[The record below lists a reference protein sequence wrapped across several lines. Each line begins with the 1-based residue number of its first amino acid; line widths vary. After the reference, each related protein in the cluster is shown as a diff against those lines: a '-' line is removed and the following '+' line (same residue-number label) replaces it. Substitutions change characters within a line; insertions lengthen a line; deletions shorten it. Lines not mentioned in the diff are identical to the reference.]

1 MIEFSNV
8 SALWLLTLA
17 IPLILLYLLKR
28 RRRDVVVP
36 STMLWKQ
43 ALEDIRA
50 DTPFQKL
57 KSSLLLLLQLLILV
71 LITAILSGPH
81 IVSSATLSRQRI
93 MVLDCSAS
101 MKATDVEPSRFVLAK
116 QKLLKALDEVPS
128 SDPVLLLAFS
138 SETSIVQ
145 QSTNDLSQ
153 VRSKLNSLEAA
164 DVPGDWSQLIKILE
178 PLLRN
183 SPPPLVMIASDFAN
197 VPLNLLGSISFDP
210 IIAGKSGDNIGII
223 RAISKPLPGSDKVQ
237 MLLYQ
242 IKNFSKKSATST
254 LTLFTNDRVMD
265 SFEVTL
271 GPGETLERTT
281 QITVDQSMKVRIEKK
296 PNDVF
301 TLDDDYVLIIDPV
314 PPSSVNLQYDNP
326 FLSKALAVLPSVNI
340 SKNGSVPI
348 SRIKN
353 IDEAK
358 QPGIYF
364 LTSRPVKNAVV
375 VPVRWNDGHPVL
387 RFVDVG
393 AWQIQNAT
401 AMTAPVG
408 AESLVEISSGTI
420 AYASDD
426 NGRKIVLGFSLE
438 DSNLPLLAG
447 FPVFLQNAIQWIE
460 EDKEK
465 PLASVTGDKL
475 RKEGSYQSD
484 GKEGYANF
492 ADAGESNIDPAPP
505 KSKSDSS
512 ATLVQRKKDVGNWF
526 LILATGIVMVEWWA
540 FHRRV
545 DA

>member
-17 IPLILLYLLKR
+17 VPLILLYLLKR
-28 RRRDVVVP
+28 RRRDVLVP
-36 STMLWKQ
+36 STMLWKK

-81 IVSSATLSRQRI
+81 LVSSASLSRQRI
-93 MVLDCSAS
+93 LVLDCSAS
-101 MKATDVEPSRFVLAK
+101 MKATDVKPSRFEEAK
-116 QKLLKALDEVPS
+116 QKLLKAVDEIPG
-128 SDPVLLLAFS
+128 SDSVLLLAFS

-145 QSTNDLSQ
+145 QNTNDLSQ
-153 VRSKLNSLEAA
+153 VRSKLNSLEAE
-164 DVPGDWSQLIKILE
+164 DVAGDWSQLTKILE

-183 SPPPLVMIASDFAN
+183 SPPPLVLIASDFAN
-197 VPLNLLGSISFDP
+197 VPSNLLGAISFDP
-210 IIAGKSGDNIGII
+210 IIAGNSGDNIGIM
-223 RAISKPLPGSDKVQ
+223 RVVSKPLPGSDKIQV
-237 MLLYQ
+237 LLYQ
-242 IKNFSKKSATST
+242 IKNFSKKTSAST
-254 LTLFTNDRVMD
+254 LTLYANDSVMD
-265 SFEVTL
+265 SFEVKL

-281 QITVDQSMKVRIEKK
+281 EITVDQTIKVLIEKK

-301 TLDDDYVLIIDPV
+301 TLDDDYVLIVDPV
-314 PPSSVNLQYDNP
+314 QPSSVKLEYENL
-326 FLSKALAVLPSVNI
+326 FLRKALAVLPSIKI
-340 SKNGSVPI
+340 SNDGSLPI
-348 SRIKN
+348 MKIKSIN
-353 IDEAK
+353 EAG
-358 QPGIYF
+358 QSGIYF
-364 LTSRPVKNAVV
+364 LSSKSAGTT

-401 AMTAPVG
+401 AITPPVG

-420 AYASDD
+420 AYAAEDH
-426 NGRKIVLGFSLE
+426 GRKIVLGFALE

-447 FPVFLQNAIQWIE
+447 FPVFLQNAIQWIN
-460 EDKEK
+460 EDNEK
-465 PLASVTGDKL
+465 PLTLITGEKL
-475 RKEGSYQSD
+475 RKEGSYSSD

-492 ADAGESNIDPAPP
+492 ADAGESNIEPALP

-512 ATLVQRKKDVGNWF
+512 AALVQRKTDLGNWF

>member
-81 IVSSATLSRQRI
+81 IVSSASLSRQRI

-101 MKATDVEPSRFVLAK
+101 MKATDVEPSRFAIAK

-128 SDPVLLLAFS
+128 SDSVLLLAFS

-153 VRSKLNSLEAA
+153 VRSKLDSLEPV
-164 DVPGDWSQLIKILE
+164 DVPGNWPQLTKILE

-197 VPLNLLGSISFDP
+197 VPANLLGPISFDP
-210 IIAGKSGDNIGII
+210 IIAGNSGDNIGII
-223 RAISKPLPGSDKVQ
+223 RAVSKPLPGSDKVQ
-237 MLLYQ
+237 VLLYQ
-242 IKNFSKKSATST
+242 IKNFSKKSATSS
-254 LTLFTNDRVMD
+254 LTLFANDSVMD
-265 SFEVTL
+265 SFEVKL

-281 QITVDQSMKVRIEKK
+281 EIRVDQTMKVRIEKK
-296 PNDVF
+296 PNDF
-301 TLDDDYVLIIDPV
+301 FRLDDDYVLVVEPV
-314 PPSSVNLQYDNP
+314 QISQVKVEYDNP
-326 FLSKALAVLPSVNI
+326 FLVKALAVLPSVKVSND
-340 SKNGSVPI
+340 GSVPI
-348 SRIKN
+348 MKINSIV
-353 IDEAK
+353 EAK

-364 LTSRPVKNAVV
+364 LSSKPAGNA

-393 AWQIQNAT
+393 AWQFQNAT
-401 AMTAPVG
+401 AITLPVG
-408 AESLVEISSGTI
+408 AESLIEISSGTI
-420 AYASDD
+420 AYATEDS
-426 NGRKIVLGFSLE
+426 GRKIILGFLLE

-465 PLASVTGDKL
+465 PLVSVTGDKL
-475 RKEGSYQSD
+475 RKEGSYQSN

-492 ADAGESNIDPAPP
+492 ADAGESNIEPAPP
-505 KSKSDSS
+505 KSKSGSS
-512 ATLVQRKKDVGNWF
+512 ATLVQRKTDVGNWF

>member
-1 MIEFSNV
+1 MVEFSNV
-8 SALWLLTLA
+8 SALWLLTLT

-28 RRRDVVVP
+28 RRRDVIVP

-57 KSSLLLLLQLLILV
+57 KSSLLLLLQILILV

-81 IVSSATLSRQRI
+81 LVSSAGLSRQWI
-93 MVLDCSAS
+93 LVLDCSAS
-101 MKATDVEPSRFVLAK
+101 MKAIDVSPSRFEVAK
-116 QKLLKALDEVPS
+116 QGLEKALDEIPT
-128 SDPVLLLAFS
+128 SDSVLLLAFS
-138 SETSIVQ
+138 SETAIVQ

-153 VRSKLNSLEAA
+153 VRSKLNSLEPV
-164 DVPGDWSQLIKILE
+164 DMPGDWSQLTKILE

-197 VPLNLLGSISFDP
+197 VPSNLLASISFDP
-210 IIAGKSGDNIGII
+210 IVAGKSGDNIGII
-223 RAISKPLPGSDKVQ
+223 RVASKPIPGSDKSQ

-254 LTLFTNDRVMD
+254 LTLYANDSVMD
-265 SFEVTL
+265 SFELKL

-281 QITVDQSMKVRIEKK
+281 ELTVNQTIKVRIEKK
-296 PNDVF
+296 PGDIF
-301 TLDDDYVLIIDPV
+301 ALDDDYVLIVDPV
-314 PPSSVNLQYDNP
+314 QPSSVNLQYENP
-326 FLSKALAVLPSVNI
+326 FLRKALNVLPSVKI
-340 SKNGSVPI
+340 SDQNSLPIMKIASV
-348 SRIKN
+348 
-353 IDEAK
+353 DEAK
-358 QPGIYF
+358 QSGIYF
-364 LTSRPVKNAVV
+364 LSSKSSGTST

-401 AMTAPVG
+401 SVTPPVG

-420 AYASDD
+420 AYASED
-426 NGRKIVLGFSLE
+426 NGRKIVLAFSLE

-447 FPVFLQNAIQWIE
+447 FPVFLQNAIQWIQ

-475 RKEGSYQSD
+475 RKEGSYQID

-492 ADAGESNIDPAPP
+492 ADAGESDILPSPP
-505 KSKSDSS
+505 KSKSGSS
-512 ATLVQRKKDVGNWF
+512 ATMVQRKTDIGNWF

>member
-8 SALWLLTLA
+8 SALWLLTLS

-57 KSSLLLLLQLLILV
+57 KSSLLLLLQLLVLV

-81 IVSSATLSRQRI
+81 LVSSASISRQRI

-101 MKATDVEPSRFVLAK
+101 MKTADIDPSRFVVAQ
-116 QKLLKALDEVPS
+116 QKLLRALDEVPG
-128 SDPVLLLAFS
+128 SDSVMLLAFS

-145 QSTNDLSQ
+145 QSTNDMTQ
-153 VRSKLNSLEAA
+153 VRSKVNSLEAE
-164 DVPGDWSQLIKILE
+164 DVPGDWSQLTKILE

-197 VPLNLLGSISFDP
+197 VPSNLLNPIAFDP
-210 IIAGKSGDNIGII
+210 IIVGNSADNIGII
-223 RAISKPLPGSDKVQ
+223 RVAAKPLPGSDKIQV
-237 MLLYQ
+237 LLYQ
-242 IKNFSKKSATST
+242 IKNFSMKTTIST
-254 LTLFTNDRVMD
+254 LTLFANDSVMD
-265 SFEVTL
+265 SFDVKL
-271 GPGETLERTT
+271 GAGETLERTT
-281 QITVDQSMKVRIEKK
+281 EITVDRAIKIRIEKK
-296 PNDVF
+296 PNDIF
-301 TLDDDYVLIIDPV
+301 SLDDDYVLIVDPV
-314 PPSSVNLQYDNP
+314 QPSSVKLQYENP
-326 FLSKALAVLPSVNI
+326 FLRKALAVLPAIKI
-340 SKNGSVPI
+340 SDEGSLPI
-348 SRIKN
+348 MKIKT
-353 IDEAK
+353 IAEAE
-358 QPGIYF
+358 QSGIYF
-364 LTSRPVKNAVV
+364 LSSTSPGIN
-375 VPVRWNDGHPVL
+375 VPVHWNDGHPVL

-393 AWQIQNAT
+393 AWQIQNAAAVT
-401 AMTAPVG
+401 PPVA

-420 AYASDD
+420 AYATEDH
-426 NGRKIVLGFSLE
+426 GRKIVLTFALE

-447 FPVFLQNAIQWIE
+447 FPVFLQNAIQWID

-475 RKEGSYQSD
+475 RKEGLYHSD

-492 ADAGESNIDPAPP
+492 ADAGESNIEPSPP
-505 KSKSDSS
+505 KTKSASS
-512 ATLVQRKKDVGNWF
+512 AALVQRKTDVGNWF

>member
-8 SALWLLTLA
+8 SALWLLTLT

-28 RRRDVVVP
+28 RRRDIVVP
-36 STMLWKQ
+36 STLLWKQ

-81 IVSSATLSRQRI
+81 LLSSASLSRQWI
-93 MVLDCSAS
+93 LILDCSAS
-101 MKATDVEPSRFVLAK
+101 MKASDIEPSRFAVAK
-116 QKLLKALDEVPS
+116 QGLLKALDDIPA
-128 SDPVLLLAFS
+128 SDSVLLLAFS

-153 VRSKLNSLEAA
+153 VRSKLNSLEPI
-164 DVPGDWSQLIKILE
+164 DVAGNWSQLTKILE

-197 VPLNLLGSISFDP
+197 VPANLSGSISFDP
-210 IIAGKSGDNIGII
+210 IVAGKSGDNIGII
-223 RAISKPLPGSDKVQ
+223 RVASKPLPGSDKLQ

-242 IKNFSKKSATST
+242 IKNFSKKTATST
-254 LTLFTNDRVMD
+254 LTLSANDSVMD
-265 SFEVTL
+265 SFEVKL

-281 QITVDQSMKVRIEKK
+281 ELTVNQTIKVRIEKK
-296 PNDVF
+296 PNDIF
-301 TLDDDYVLIIDPV
+301 PLDDDYVLIVDPV
-314 PPSSVNLQYDNP
+314 QPSSVNLLYENP
-326 FLSKALAVLPSVNI
+326 FLRKALAVLPSVRI
-340 SKNGSVPI
+340 SNDGSLPI
-348 SRIKN
+348 AKIKS
-353 IDEAK
+353 IDEAS

-364 LTSRPVKNAVV
+364 LSSKSPGTST
-375 VPVRWNDGHPVL
+375 VPVHWNEGHPVL

-393 AWQIQNAT
+393 AWQIQNT
-401 AMTAPVG
+401 NSITPPVG
-408 AESLVEISSGTI
+408 SESLVDISSGSI
-420 AYASDD
+420 AYASED
-426 NGRKIVLGFSLE
+426 NGRKIVLGFPLE
-438 DSNLPLLAG
+438 NSNLPLLAG
-447 FPVFLQNAIQWIE
+447 FPVFLQNAIQWIQE
-460 EDKEK
+460 EKQK

-475 RKEGSYQSD
+475 RTEGSYQSD

-492 ADAGESNIDPAPP
+492 ADAGESNIQPAPP
-505 KSKSDSS
+505 KSKSGSS
-512 ATLVQRKKDVGNWF
+512 ATMVQRKTDVGNWF
-526 LILATGIVMVEWWA
+526 LILATGIVIVEWWA

>member
-17 IPLILLYLLKR
+17 VPLILLYLLKR
-28 RRRDVVVP
+28 RRRDVIVP

-81 IVSSATLSRQRI
+81 IVSSASLSRQRI

-101 MKATDVEPSRFVLAK
+101 MKATDVNPSRFASAK
-116 QKLLKALDEVPS
+116 QKLMKALDDVPN
-128 SDPVLLLAFS
+128 SDSVLLLAFS

-153 VRSKLNSLEAA
+153 IRSKLDSLEPA
-164 DVPGDWSQLIKILE
+164 DVAGNWSQLTKILE

-183 SPPPLVMIASDFAN
+183 STPPLVMIASDFAN
-197 VPLNLLGSISFDP
+197 VPSNLLGPISFDP
-210 IIAGKSGDNIGII
+210 VTAGTSGDNIGII
-223 RAISKPLPGSDKVQ
+223 RAVSKPLPGSEKIQV
-237 MLLYQ
+237 LLYQ
-242 IKNFSKKSATST
+242 IKNFSKKSASST
-254 LTLFTNDRVMD
+254 ITLFANDRVMD
-265 SFEVTL
+265 SFELKL
-271 GPGETLERTT
+271 GAGETLERTT
-281 QITVDQSMKVRIEKK
+281 EITLDQTMKVRIEKK

-301 TLDDDYVLIIDPV
+301 TLDDDYVLIVEPV
-314 PPSSVNLQYDNP
+314 QPSSVKVEYDNP
-326 FLSKALAVLPSVNI
+326 FLLKALAVLPSVKI
-340 SKNGSVPI
+340 SSDSSLPI
-348 SRIKN
+348 MKIKT

-358 QPGIYF
+358 QAGIYF
-364 LTSRPVKNAVV
+364 VSSKPAQTS

-401 AMTAPVG
+401 AIIPPVG

-420 AYASDD
+420 AFATED
-426 NGRKIVLGFSLE
+426 NGRKIILGFILE

-460 EDKEK
+460 EDNEK
-465 PLASVTGDKL
+465 PLVSITGDKL
-475 RKEGSYQSD
+475 RKEGSYQSN

-492 ADAGESNIDPAPP
+492 ADAGESNIEPAPP
-505 KSKSDSS
+505 KSKSGSS
-512 ATLVQRKKDVGNWF
+512 ATLVQRKTDVGNWF

-545 DA
+545 EA

>member
-1 MIEFSNV
+1 MVEFSNV
-8 SALWLLTLA
+8 PALWLLTLA
-17 IPLILLYLLKR
+17 IPLVLLYLLKR

-81 IVSSATLSRQRI
+81 LVSSASLSRQRI
-93 MVLDCSAS
+93 LVLDCSAS
-101 MKATDVEPSRFVLAK
+101 MKATDVEPSRFAVAK
-116 QKLLKALDEVPS
+116 QKLLKALDDIPV
-128 SDPVLLLAFS
+128 SDSVLLLAFS

-153 VRSKLNSLEAA
+153 VRSKLNSLQAE
-164 DVPGDWSQLIKILE
+164 DVAGDWSQLTKILE

-183 SPPPLVMIASDFAN
+183 SSPPLVMIASDFAN
-197 VPLNLLGSISFDP
+197 VPSNLLGPISFDP
-210 IIAGKSGDNIGII
+210 IIAGKSGDNIGIM
-223 RAISKPLPGSDKVQ
+223 RVVSKPLPGSDKIQV
-237 MLLYQ
+237 LLYQ
-242 IKNFSKKSATST
+242 IKNFSKKTTTST
-254 LTLFTNDRVMD
+254 LTLFANDSVMD
-265 SFEVTL
+265 SFEVKL

-281 QITVDQSMKVRIEKK
+281 EINVDQTIKVRIEKK
-296 PNDVF
+296 TGDVF
-301 TLDDDYVLIIDPV
+301 TLDDDYVLFVEPV
-314 PPSSVNLQYDNP
+314 EPSTVKLKYENP
-326 FLSKALAVLPSVNI
+326 FLRKALAVLPSIKI
-340 SKNGSVPI
+340 SNEGSIPI
-348 SRIKN
+348 MMIKS
-353 IDEAK
+353 IDEVE
-358 QPGIYF
+358 QSGIYF
-364 LTSRPVKNAVV
+364 LSSKSAQTT

-401 AMTAPVG
+401 AMTPPVG

-420 AYASDD
+420 VYALEDK
-426 NGRKIVLGFSLE
+426 GRKIVLGFALE

-447 FPVFLQNAIQWIE
+447 FPVFLQNAIHWID
-460 EDKEK
+460 EDKDK
-465 PLASVTGDKL
+465 PLSSVTGDKL
-475 RKEGSYQSD
+475 RKEGSYRSD

-492 ADAGESNIDPAPP
+492 ADAGESNIEPVPP
-505 KSKSDSS
+505 KSKSGSN
-512 ATLVQRKKDVGNWF
+512 ATLVKRKTDVGNWF

-540 FHRRV
+540 FHRRA

>member
-1 MIEFSNV
+1 VVEFGNV

-36 STMLWKQ
+36 STVLWKQ

-81 IVSSATLSRQRI
+81 LVSSASLSRQRI
-93 MVLDCSAS
+93 LVLDCSAS
-101 MKATDVEPSRFVLAK
+101 MKATDVEPSRFAIAK
-116 QKLLKALDEVPS
+116 QQLLKALDDIPA
-128 SDPVLLLAFS
+128 SDSVLLLAFS
-138 SETSIVQ
+138 SETTIVQ
-145 QSTNDLSQ
+145 QNTNDISQ
-153 VRSKLNSLEAA
+153 VRSKLNSLEAE
-164 DVPGDWSQLIKILE
+164 DVPGDWSQLTKILE

-197 VPLNLLGSISFDP
+197 VPPNLLKPISFDP
-210 IIAGKSGDNIGII
+210 IIAGIKGDNVGIM
-223 RAISKPLPGSDKVQ
+223 RVVSKPLPGSDKIQV
-237 MLLYQ
+237 LLYQ
-242 IKNFSKKSATST
+242 IKNFSKKSTTST
-254 LTLFTNDRVMD
+254 LTLFANDSVMD
-265 SFEVTL
+265 SFEVKL

-281 QITVDQSMKVRIEKK
+281 ELSVDQTMKVRIEKK
-296 PNDVF
+296 PGDVF
-301 TLDDDYVLIIDPV
+301 TLDDDYVLIVKPV
-314 PPSSVNLQYDNP
+314 HPSSVKLQYENP
-326 FLSKALAVLPSVNI
+326 FLRKALVVLPSIKI
-340 SKNGSVPI
+340 SDEGSLPI
-348 SRIKN
+348 MKIKS
-353 IDEAK
+353 IDEAE
-358 QPGIYF
+358 QSGIYF
-364 LTSRPVKNAVV
+364 LSSKSAGTTA
-375 VPVRWNDGHPVL
+375 PVRWNDGHPVL

-401 AMTAPVG
+401 PMTPPVG

-420 AYASDD
+420 AYALEDK
-426 NGRKIVLGFSLE
+426 GRKIVLGFALE

-447 FPVFLQNAIQWIE
+447 FPVFLQNAIQWID

-465 PLASVTGDKL
+465 PLPSVTGDKL
-475 RKEGSYQSD
+475 RKEGSYRSD
-484 GKEGYANF
+484 GKEGFANF
-492 ADAGESNIDPAPP
+492 ADAGESNIEPAPP
-505 KSKSDSS
+505 KSKSGSS
-512 ATLVQRKKDVGNWF
+512 ATLVQRKTDVGNWF

>member
-1 MIEFSNV
+1 MVEFSNV
-8 SALWLLTLA
+8 PALWLLTLA
-17 IPLILLYLLKR
+17 IPLVLLYLLKR

-81 IVSSATLSRQRI
+81 LVSSASLSRQRI
-93 MVLDCSAS
+93 LVLDCSAS
-101 MKATDVEPSRFVLAK
+101 MKATDVEPSRFAVAK
-116 QKLLKALDEVPS
+116 QKLLKALDDIPV
-128 SDPVLLLAFS
+128 SDSVLLLAFS

-153 VRSKLNSLEAA
+153 VRSKLNSLQAE
-164 DVPGDWSQLIKILE
+164 DVAGDWSQLTKILE

-183 SPPPLVMIASDFAN
+183 SSPPLVMIASDFAN
-197 VPLNLLGSISFDP
+197 VPSNLLGPISFDP
-210 IIAGKSGDNIGII
+210 IIAGKSGDNIGIM
-223 RAISKPLPGSDKVQ
+223 RVVSKPLPGSDKIQV
-237 MLLYQ
+237 LLYQ
-242 IKNFSKKSATST
+242 IKNFSKKTTTST
-254 LTLFTNDRVMD
+254 LTLFANDSVMD
-265 SFEVTL
+265 SFEVKL

-281 QITVDQSMKVRIEKK
+281 EINVDQTIKVRIEKK
-296 PNDVF
+296 PGDVF
-301 TLDDDYVLIIDPV
+301 TLDDDYVLFVEPV
-314 PPSSVNLQYDNP
+314 EPSTVKLKYENP
-326 FLSKALAVLPSVNI
+326 FLRKALAVLPSIKI
-340 SKNGSVPI
+340 SNEGSIPI
-348 SRIKN
+348 MMIKS
-353 IDEAK
+353 IDEVE
-358 QPGIYF
+358 QSGIYF
-364 LTSRPVKNAVV
+364 LSSKSAQTT

-401 AMTAPVG
+401 AMTPPVG

-420 AYASDD
+420 VYALEDK
-426 NGRKIVLGFSLE
+426 GRKIVLGFALE

-447 FPVFLQNAIQWIE
+447 FPVFLQNAIHWID
-460 EDKEK
+460 EDKDK
-465 PLASVTGDKL
+465 PLSSVTGDKL
-475 RKEGSYQSD
+475 RKEGSYRSD

-492 ADAGESNIDPAPP
+492 ADAGESNIEPVPP
-505 KSKSDSS
+505 KSKSGSN
-512 ATLVQRKKDVGNWF
+512 ATLVKRKTDVGNWF

>member
-17 IPLILLYLLKR
+17 VPLILLYLLKR

-36 STMLWKQ
+36 STMLWKK

-71 LITAILSGPH
+71 LITAILSAPH
-81 IVSSATLSRQRI
+81 LVSSASLSRQRI
-93 MVLDCSAS
+93 LVLDCSAS
-101 MKATDVEPSRFVLAK
+101 MKATDVKPSRFEEAK
-116 QKLLKALDEVPS
+116 QKLLKAVDEIPG
-128 SDPVLLLAFS
+128 SDSVLLLAFS

-145 QSTNDLSQ
+145 QNTNDLSQ
-153 VRSKLNSLEAA
+153 VRSKLNSLEAE
-164 DVPGDWSQLIKILE
+164 DVAGDWSQLTKILE

-197 VPLNLLGSISFDP
+197 VPSNLLGAISFDP
-210 IIAGKSGDNIGII
+210 IIAGNSGDNIGIM
-223 RAISKPLPGSDKVQ
+223 RVVSKPLPGSDKIQV
-237 MLLYQ
+237 LLYQ
-242 IKNFSKKSATST
+242 IKNFSKKTSTST
-254 LTLFTNDRVMD
+254 LTLYANDSVMD
-265 SFEVTL
+265 SFEVKL

-281 QITVDQSMKVRIEKK
+281 EITVDQTIKVRIEKK

-301 TLDDDYVLIIDPV
+301 TLDDDYVLIVEPV
-314 PPSSVNLQYDNP
+314 QPSSVKLEYENL
-326 FLSKALAVLPSVNI
+326 FLRKALAVLPSIKVSND
-340 SKNGSVPI
+340 GSLPI
-348 SRIKN
+348 MKIKSIN
-353 IDEAK
+353 EAG
-358 QPGIYF
+358 QSGIYF
-364 LTSRPVKNAVV
+364 LSSKSAGTT

-393 AWQIQNAT
+393 AWQIQNASAIT
-401 AMTAPVG
+401 PPVG

-420 AYASDD
+420 AYATEDH
-426 NGRKIVLGFSLE
+426 GRKIVLGFALE

-447 FPVFLQNAIQWIE
+447 FPVFLQNAIQWIDE
-460 EDKEK
+460 NNEK
-465 PLASVTGDKL
+465 PLTSITGEKL
-475 RKEGSYQSD
+475 RKEGSYRSE

-492 ADAGESNIDPAPP
+492 ADAGESNIEPALP
-505 KSKSDSS
+505 KSKSDST
-512 ATLVQRKKDVGNWF
+512 AALVQRKTDLGNWF